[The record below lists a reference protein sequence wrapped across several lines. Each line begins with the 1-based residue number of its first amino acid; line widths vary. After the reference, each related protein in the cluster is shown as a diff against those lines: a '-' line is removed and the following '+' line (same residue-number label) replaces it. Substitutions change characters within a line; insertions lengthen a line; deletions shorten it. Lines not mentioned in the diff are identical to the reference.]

1 MKRETN
7 QQLYKERKTV
17 GGCGEASA
25 FIKMD
30 IAIILT
36 SSDLMTNL
44 MSKVSLIVGLSGI
57 VSQRTEWR
65 QERGGL

>member
-1 MKRETN
+1 MN
-7 QQLYKERKTV
+7 SHGERKTV
-17 GGCGEASA
+17 GGCEEASA

-44 MSKVSLIVGLSGI
+44 MSKVSLIAGLSEI
-57 VSQRTEWR
+57 VSQKTERR
-65 QERGGL
+65 QEHGGL